1 MKDLIEAFK
10 DIELKNVIIS
20 FEMVL
25 PNGNVEIA
33 EDGGGVTRDVLS
45 EFWSTFFDQ
54 CTLGTEAKVPC
65 LRHDFRENEWAAI
78 GKILSFGWQAQRYFP
93 VNLARPFVEQCLYG
107 KVSSSLQEA
116 FYSYVP
122 SSETTLLKAAMSNFE
137 EVDAD
142 ELLDVMMFHDCRKIP
157 TKQTLPLVIEE
168 MAHKE
173 IIQAPMFV
181 CDCFHPVVRNLM
193 NSDELEKAYNKLI
206 PTGSGVIRILF
217 FPENMSADE
226 LSTANHL
233 KRFVKELTSDKL
245 KRFLRFCTGSDL
257 VAVDKITV
265 NFVNVTGLA
274 RRPVAHTCS
283 CLLELSKTFDSF
295 PQFRSEF
302 NSVLDSNYWEMD
314 FI

>member
-1 MKDLIEAFK
+1 MRKDSAKNDIFREALRLFFPNGESQKGNLSDFK
-10 DIELKNVIIS
+10 TDLWDFSERVAKESMTIQEIAMTISGLEELPDIEKDEFEHFEAPGLPERMAVAEMDDLGGDDLPELFSDTETRNVQA
-20 FEMVL
+20 EPRAYRKCRCEGY
-25 PNGNVEIA
+25 PN
-33 EDGGGVTRDVLS
+33 T
-45 EFWSTFFDQ
+45 
-54 CTLGTEAKVPC
+54 GT
-65 LRHDFRENEWAAI
+65 
-78 GKILSFGWQAQRYFP
+78 QR
-93 VNLARPFVEQCLYG
+93 
-107 KVSSSLQEA
+107 
-116 FYSYVP
+116 
-122 SSETTLLKAAMSNFE
+122 
-137 EVDAD
+137 
-142 ELLDVMMFHDCRKIP
+142 
-157 TKQTLPLVIEE
+157 TKE

-181 CDCFHPVVRNLM
+181 CDCFHPVVKNLM
-193 NSDELEKAYNKLI
+193 NSDELEKAYNKLT
-206 PTGSGVIRILF
+206 PTGRGVIRIMF
-217 FPENMSADE
+217 SPENMSADE

-274 RRPVAHTCS
+274 RRPVAHTCG
-283 CLLELSKTFDSF
+283 CLLELSKTFFSF